1 MSLQDTPRASRLHIG
16 IFGKRNS
23 GKSSVLNALTGQAI
37 AVTSDT
43 PGTTTD
49 PVYKSME
56 IHGLGPVVWIDTA
69 GYDDEGELG
78 ALRVEKTAEALEKTD
93 IALLLLGEM
102 PDEADQEWV
111 SRLKASHTPVIP
123 VVSKMDILPP
133 EEAARQLQAA
143 EELVG
148 TPAVAISSETKAG
161 IDVLRSRLI
170 RALPE
175 DFEPASILGDLVSEG
190 DSVLLVMPQDIQA
203 PKGRL
208 ILPQVQTLRELLD
221 RKCVATCCTTDRL
234 KETLSTLKA
243 PPKLIITD
251 SQVFRIVYD
260 QKPAESALTSFSVL
274 MAGYKGDLKTFVEG
288 ASAIDSLTEQSRVLI
303 AESCTHAPMSED
315 IGRVKIPAMLRK
327 RFGQGLQVDVVSG
340 VDFPADLTPYD
351 LIIHCGGCMFNRK
364 YVLSR
369 IEKARGQGVPITNY
383 GVTIAYLS
391 GILQDVVMP

>member
-23 GKSSVLNALTGQAI
+23 GKSSILNALTGQAI

-69 GYDDEGELG
+69 GYDDEGALG

-93 IALLLLGEM
+93 VALLVLGEM
-102 PDEADQEWV
+102 PDETDAAWV

-133 EEAARQLQAA
+133 EEAARRLEAA
-143 EELVG
+143 EKLVG
-148 TPAVAISSETKAG
+148 MPAVAISSETKAG
-161 IDVLRSRLI
+161 IDALRTRLI

-175 DFEPASILGDLVSEG
+175 DFKPVSILGDLVSEG

-221 RKCVATCCTTDRL
+221 RKCAATCCTTDRL
-234 KETLSTLKA
+234 TETLHTLKA

-251 SQVFRIVYD
+251 SQVFRTVYD
-260 QKPAESALTSFSVL
+260 QKPSESALTSFSVL

-288 ASAIDSLTEQSRVLI
+288 AAAIDGLTAASRVLI
-303 AESCTHAPMSED
+303 AEACTHAPMSED

-327 RFGQGLQVDVVSG
+327 RFGADLQVDVVSG
-340 VDFPADLTPYD
+340 VDFPADLTLYD

-391 GILQDVVMP
+391 GILKDVVMP

>member
-23 GKSSVLNALTGQAI
+23 GKSSVLNAFTGQEI
-37 AVTSDT
+37 AVTSDVA
-43 PGTTTD
+43 GTTTD

-69 GYDDEGELG
+69 GYDDVGDLG
-78 ALRVEKTAEALEKTD
+78 LLRVEKTAEALAKTD
-93 IALLLLGEM
+93 IALLVFGSM
-102 PDEADQEWV
+102 PDETDKEWM
-111 SRLKASHTPVIP
+111 SRLKASHTPIVP
-123 VVSKMDILPP
+123 VVSKMDVLPS
-133 EEAARQLQAA
+133 EEAALRLKVV

-148 TPAVAISSETKAG
+148 TPAVAVSSTDRTG
-161 IDVLRSRLI
+161 IDALKGRLI
-170 RALPE
+170 RSLPE
-175 DFEPASILGDLVSEG
+175 DFEPVSILGNLVSEG

-221 RKCVATCCTTDRL
+221 RKCIATCCTTDRL
-234 KETLSTLKA
+234 KETLGTLKM

-251 SQVFRIVYD
+251 SQVFRTVYD
-260 QKPAESALTSFSVL
+260 QKPPESALTSFSVL

-288 ASAIDSLTEQSRVLI
+288 ASAIDGLTESSRVLI
-303 AESCTHAPMSED
+303 AEACTHAPLSED

-327 RFGQGLQVDVVSG
+327 RFGAGLQVDVVSG
-340 VDFPADLTPYD
+340 VDFPGDLTPYD

-391 GILQDVVMP
+391 GILKDVAMP

>member
-23 GKSSVLNALTGQAI
+23 GKSSILNALTGQAI

-69 GYDDEGELG
+69 GYDDVGDLG
-78 ALRVEKTAEALEKTD
+78 ALRVEKTAEALAKTD

-102 PDEADQEWV
+102 PDEADEEWV
-111 SRLKASHTPVIP
+111 SRLKASHTPIIP
-123 VVSKMDILPP
+123 VVSKMDILPS
-133 EEAARQLQAA
+133 EEVKRRLDAA
-143 EELVG
+143 EAMVG
-148 TPAVAISSETKAG
+148 APALAISSKDGTG
-161 IDVLRSRLI
+161 IEALRSRLI

-175 DFEPASILGDLVSEG
+175 DFEPVSILGDLVSSG

-221 RKCVATCCTTDRL
+221 RKCTATCCTTDRL
-234 KETLSTLKA
+234 EATLAALKM

-251 SQVFRIVYD
+251 SQVFRTVYD
-260 QKPAESALTSFSVL
+260 LKPAESALTSFSVL

-288 ASAIDSLTEQSRVLI
+288 AAAIDGLTATSRVLI
-303 AESCTHAPMSED
+303 AEACTHAPMSED

-369 IEKARGQGVPITNY
+369 IEKARGQRVPITNY
-383 GVTIAYLS
+383 GVAIAYLN
-391 GILQDVVMP
+391 GILKDVAMP